1 MKTSIYLPDE
11 LGEYIKNYLADYPE
25 KTLSSLIQET
35 LEAKLKPNKNRL
47 LELAGF
53 ASMVQKPQREPE
65 QIAEDRT
72 QRPEDEPIKSRLE
85 AR

>member
-1 MKTSIYLPDE
+1 MKTSIYIPNE

-35 LEAKLKPNKNRL
+35 LEAKLKPNKSRL

-53 ASMVQKPQREPE
+53 ASTAAKPTRETD
-65 QIAEDRT
+65 QIAQDMR
-72 QRPEDEPIKSRLE
+72 QRPEDKPIKSRIA